1 MQRDF
6 FTTKKQLPCLGVGL
20 GLRTELAESIFAETR
35 AIDFL
40 EIIPEQ
46 YMSKGGESRERLE
59 KACSLYRA
67 VSHGVNLSL
76 GSTDELDWS
85 YLQSLKQFVKD
96 IRAPWFSD
104 HVCFASLGQV
114 YLHEL
119 LPVPFS
125 RAALEHMRRRIEQVK
140 AYIDLP
146 FLVENTTFYMKVP
159 GSTMS
164 EAQFLSELLEQAD
177 CGLLLDINN
186 VYVNCINHGLDP
198 YSFLDQLPLERTVQI
213 HMAGHKQSG
222 DIILD
227 THGSSIAEPV
237 YDLLKYALGK
247 PGVAVHGITIERDQN
262 QPEFAELKEELAVI
276 RAIYERNNS
285 APPPVKEASVQ
296 NG

>member
-1 MQRDF
+1 MQNDF
-6 FTTKKQLPCLGVGL
+6 LSAKKQLPFLGVGL
-20 GLRTELAESIFAETR
+20 GLRTELAESIFAETT

-46 YMSKGGESRERLE
+46 YMGKGGESRERLE
-59 KACSLYRA
+59 KACSLYQA

-85 YLQSLKQFVKD
+85 YLRTLKQFVND

-119 LPVPFS
+119 LPVPFN
-125 RAALEHMRRRIEQVK
+125 RTTIEHMTRRIKQVK
-140 AYIDLP
+140 DYIDLP
-146 FLVENTTFYMKVP
+146 FIIENTTYYMNVP
-159 GSTMS
+159 GSAMS

-198 YSFLDQLPLERTVQI
+198 YGFLDQLPLERTVQI

-222 DIILD
+222 DIVLD
-227 THGSSIAEPV
+227 THGSSIADPV
-237 YDLLKYALGK
+237 YDLLRYALGK
-247 PGVAVHGITIERDQN
+247 PGVKVHAISIERDQN
-262 QPEFAELKEELAVI
+262 QPAFTELKEELA
-276 RAIYERNNS
+276 AIKSIYKNATS
-285 APPPVKEASVQ
+285 AALSVKKEGA
-296 NG
+296 